1 MTASTG
7 TGKGK
12 GIIGAGSAALRRV
25 MSSSSSSKGGPGGT
39 NNRGT
44 NNRGDDFSSGPHNS
58 GLHNSGPRNHP
69 VDGDSINAII
79 EGEIIPRLLMAHS
92 HSDDGQDHDAGD
104 GGQSKSSSAF
114 GKMRITPSAAR
125 KFARLPLTKDTP
137 NLLDEVDKF
146 IADGVSVDSIYIDL
160 LAPAAR
166 QLGEMWENDDC
177 DFVDVTMG
185 LWRLQEVMREIA
197 ERAPVPPINP
207 ADNPYRALFAPMPGD
222 EHYFGAMMMD
232 EVFARAGWRS
242 QAMTKPLRRELLDI
256 ISRERFDLVGLT
268 LSKDCPSA
276 AISNLIK
283 AIRGVSANPNLSIIV
298 GGHMINQ
305 NPAIV
310 AEVGADGTGADARA
324 ALEVARALVQSSEVR
339 AHDQS

>member
-1 MTASTG
+1 MSASTG
-7 TGKGK
+7 AGKGK
-12 GIIGAGSAALRRV
+12 RALGAGFNASRSGTPLYSGQKDAAGNGSGHDGSDIPSGRQGRSLD
-25 MSSSSSSKGGPGGT
+25 GG
-39 NNRGT
+39 
-44 NNRGDDFSSGPHNS
+44 
-58 GLHNSGPRNHP
+58 
-69 VDGDSINAII
+69 SINTII
-79 EGEIIPRLLMAHS
+79 ESEIIPRLLMAHHKDTKEVVS
-92 HSDDGQDHDAGD
+92 SGD
-104 GGQSKSSSAF
+104 LGGAQ
-114 GKMRITPSAAR
+114 IEPSAAK
-125 KFARLPLTKDTP
+125 KFAHLPMTQDTP
-137 NLLDEVDKF
+137 HLLEEIDKF
-146 IADGVSVDSIYIDL
+146 LADGVSVDAIYIDL

-207 ADNPYRALFAPMPGD
+207 ADNPHRALFTPIPGD

-256 ISRERFDLVGLT
+256 ISREHFDLVGLT
-268 LSKDCPSA
+268 LTKDCPSA
-276 AISNLIK
+276 AAAHLIK
-283 AIRGVSANPNLSIIV
+283 AMRSVSANPNLSILV

-305 NPAIV
+305 NPAVV

-324 ALEVARALVQSSEVR
+324 ALEVARALVQSPEVR
-339 AHDQS
+339 AHSLK